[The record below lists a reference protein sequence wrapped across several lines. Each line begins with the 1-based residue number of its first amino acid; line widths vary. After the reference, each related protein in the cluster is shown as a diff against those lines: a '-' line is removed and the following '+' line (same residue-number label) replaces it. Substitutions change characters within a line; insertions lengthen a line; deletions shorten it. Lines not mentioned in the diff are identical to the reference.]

1 MSNARSLTLAPL
13 LASLI
18 AAGSLVA
25 CNRNEEP
32 RTAGQAVDQTIAK
45 TESAGKDVA
54 ADARAAADRAATV
67 TADASAKAS
76 NSVRDAAI
84 TVEVKAMLA
93 KDPNLSALAI
103 NVDTAGGRVALR
115 GTAPTAVAKDRA
127 TELAR
132 SVSGVT
138 AVENEL
144 AVKAGS

>member
-1 MSNARSLTLAPL
+1 MSNSSSITFAPL
-13 LASLI
+13 FASLI

-25 CNRNEEP
+25 CNRTEPP
-32 RTAGQAVDQTIAK
+32 RTAGQVVDQSIAK
-45 TESAGKDVA
+45 TENAAKEIA
-54 ADARAAADRAATV
+54 ADARAAADRAAAA
-67 TADASAKAS
+67 TANAGAKAS
-76 NSVRDAAI
+76 NAVSDAAI

-103 NVDTAGGRVALR
+103 NVDTAGGRVALK
-115 GTAPTAVAKDRA
+115 GTAPTGAARDRA

-132 SVSGVT
+132 AVSGVT

>member
-1 MSNARSLTLAPL
+1 MSTSRSLTLAPL

-25 CNRNEEP
+25 CNRAQEP

-45 TESAGKDVA
+45 TENAAKDVA
-54 ADARAAADRAATV
+54 ADTRAAADRAATA

-84 TVEVKAMLA
+84 TMEVKAMLA

-103 NVDTAGGRVALR
+103 NVDTAGGRVALK
-115 GTAPTAVAKDRA
+115 GTAPTGAAKDRA
-127 TELAR
+127 SELAR
-132 SVSGVT
+132 AVSGVT
-138 AVENEL
+138 AVNNEL

>member
-1 MSNARSLTLAPL
+1 MSKSGSITLAPL

-25 CNRNEEP
+25 CNRAEEP
-32 RTAGQAVDQTIAK
+32 RTAGQVVDQTIAK
-45 TESAGKDVA
+45 TESATRELA
-54 ADARAAADRAATV
+54 ADARVAADRAAAA
-67 TADASAKAS
+67 TADATAKAS

-93 KDPNLSALAI
+93 KDPNLSAMAI
-103 NVDTAGGRVALR
+103 DVDTSGGRVALK
-115 GTAPTAVAKDRA
+115 GTAPTSAAKDRA

-132 SVSGVT
+132 SVSGVA
-138 AVENEL
+138 AVENQL

>member
-1 MSNARSLTLAPL
+1 MSKSGSITLAPL

-25 CNRNEEP
+25 CNRAEEP
-32 RTAGQAVDQTIAK
+32 RTAGQVVDQTVAK
-45 TESAGKDVA
+45 TESATRELASDT
-54 ADARAAADRAATV
+54 RAAADRAAAA
-67 TADASAKAS
+67 TADATAKAS

-84 TVEVKAMLA
+84 TVEVKAKLA

-103 NVDTAGGRVALR
+103 DVDTAGGRVALK
-115 GTAPTAVAKDRA
+115 GTAPTGAAKDRA

-132 SVSGVT
+132 SVSGVA
-138 AVENEL
+138 AVENQL

>member
-1 MSNARSLTLAPL
+1 MSNSRSLTLAPL

-25 CNRNEEP
+25 CNRAEEP
-32 RTAGQAVDQTIAK
+32 RTAGQTVDRTIAK
-45 TESAGKDVA
+45 TESAAREAA
-54 ADARAAADRAATV
+54 ADTRAAADRAAAA

-84 TVEVKAMLA
+84 TMEVKAMLA

-103 NVDTAGGRVALR
+103 NVDTAGGRVALK
-115 GTAPTAVAKDRA
+115 GTAPTGAAKDRA

-138 AVENEL
+138 AVNNEL

>member
-1 MSNARSLTLAPL
+1 MSNSRSVTLAPL

-25 CNRNEEP
+25 CNRAEEP
-32 RTAGQAVDQTIAK
+32 RTAGQALDQTIAK
-45 TESAGKDVA
+45 TESVAKDVA
-54 ADARAAADRAATV
+54 ADTRAAADRAAIA
-67 TADASAKAS
+67 TADASANAS

-103 NVDTAGGRVALR
+103 NVDTAGGRVALK
-115 GTAPTAVAKDRA
+115 GTAPTGVAKDRA

-138 AVENEL
+138 AVDNEL

>member
-1 MSNARSLTLAPL
+1 MPNHRSLTLAPL

-25 CNRNEEP
+25 CNRADEP
-32 RTAGQAVDQTIAK
+32 RTAGQAVDQAIAK
-45 TESAGKDVA
+45 TEDKARELS
-54 ADARAAADRAATV
+54 ADARAAADRAAAA

-84 TVEVKAMLA
+84 TVEVKALLA
-93 KDPNLSALAI
+93 KDPNLSALGI
-103 NVDTAGGRVALR
+103 DVDTAGGRVALR
-115 GTAPTAVAKDRA
+115 GTAPSATAKDRA

-138 AVENEL
+138 AVDNEL

>member
-1 MSNARSLTLAPL
+1 MSNSSSLTLAPL

-25 CNRNEEP
+25 CNRAEQP
-32 RTAGQAVDQTIAK
+32 RTAGQAVDQGIAK
-45 TESAGKDVA
+45 TESVAKDVA
-54 ADARAAADRAATV
+54 ADTRAAADRAATV
-67 TADASAKAS
+67 TADAGAKAS
-76 NSVRDAAI
+76 NAVQDAAI

-103 NVDTAGGRVALR
+103 NVDTAGGRVALK
-115 GTAPTAVAKDRA
+115 GTAPTGAAKDRA

-132 SVSGVT
+132 AVSGVT
-138 AVENEL
+138 AVENQL

>member
-1 MSNARSLTLAPL
+1 MLNARSITLAPL

-25 CNRNEEP
+25 CNRNQEP

-45 TESAGKDVA
+45 TEAAGKAVA

-84 TVEVKAMLA
+84 TMEVKAMLA
-93 KDPNLSALAI
+93 KDPKLSALAI
-103 NVDTAGGRVALR
+103 NVDTAGGRVALK
-115 GTAPTAVAKDRA
+115 GTAPTGVAKDRA

-138 AVENEL
+138 AVDNEL

>member
-1 MSNARSLTLAPL
+1 MSKSGSITLGPL

-25 CNRNEEP
+25 CNRAEEP

-45 TESAGKDVA
+45 TESATRELA
-54 ADARAAADRAATV
+54 ADTRAAANRAATV
-67 TADASAKAS
+67 TADATAKAS
-76 NSVRDAAI
+76 DSVRDAAI
-84 TVEVKAMLA
+84 TMEVKAMLA

-103 NVDTAGGRVALR
+103 DVDTSGGRVALK
-115 GTAPTAVAKDRA
+115 GTAPTSTAKDRA

-132 SVSGVT
+132 AVSGVT
-138 AVENEL
+138 TVENQL

>member
-1 MSNARSLTLAPL
+1 MSNSKSLTLAPL
-13 LASLI
+13 FASLI

-25 CNRNEEP
+25 CNRTEQP

-45 TESAGKDVA
+45 TENTAKDVA
-54 ADARAAADRAATV
+54 SDARAAADRAVAATANAG
-67 TADASAKAS
+67 TKAS
-76 NSVRDAAI
+76 NAVSDAAI

-103 NVDTAGGRVALR
+103 NVDTAGGRVALK
-115 GTAPTAVAKDRA
+115 GTAPTGAAKDRA

-132 SVSGVT
+132 AVSGVT

>member
-1 MSNARSLTLAPL
+1 MANTNSLTLAPL

-25 CNRNEEP
+25 CDRAEQP

-45 TESAGKDVA
+45 TESAVKEAA
-54 ADARAAADRAATV
+54 ADTRAAADRAATA
-67 TADASAKAS
+67 TADAGAKAS
-76 NSVRDAAI
+76 NAVRDAAI
-84 TVEVKAMLA
+84 TMEVKAMLA

-103 NVDTAGGRVALR
+103 NVDTAGGRVALK
-115 GTAPTAVAKDRA
+115 GNAPTGAAKSRA

-138 AVENEL
+138 AVDNEL
-144 AVKAGS
+144 AIKAGS